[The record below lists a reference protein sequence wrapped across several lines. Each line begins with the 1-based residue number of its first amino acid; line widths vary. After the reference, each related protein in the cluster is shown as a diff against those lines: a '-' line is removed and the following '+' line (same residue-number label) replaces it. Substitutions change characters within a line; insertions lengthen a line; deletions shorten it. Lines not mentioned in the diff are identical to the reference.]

1 MKRELEVM
9 EEEYEQRISDLQADL
24 NQVRSKITEA
34 EVSTRYA
41 HPYFFIPFFWFSLS
55 ALFNT
60 TWVHLRGR
68 A

>member
-41 HPYFFIPFFWFSLS
+41 H
-55 ALFNT
+55 
-60 TWVHLRGR
+60 
-68 A
+68 